1 MPGAHVKGSSIDAR
15 EAVDHRVRLY
25 RRLGR
30 SRVSRVQLTCPC
42 VEQLTTW
49 SSSVSKGSSIVLR
62 ESPRNCVGG
71 LTGGIKSVACKKHTH
86 VCVSCCEC
94 NCLRLSGSFSFQL

>member
-1 MPGAHVKGSSIDAR
+1 MPGAHVKLMLH
-15 EAVDHRVRLY
+15 VDHRVRLY
-25 RRLGR
+25 RRIGR
-30 SRVSRVQLTCPC
+30 SRVSRAQLTCPC

-71 LTGGIKSVACKKHTH
+71 LTGGIKSVACKKHTQL
-86 VCVSCCEC
+86 CVSCWQCVLS
-94 NCLRLSGSFSFQL
+94 CLSCSFSFQL